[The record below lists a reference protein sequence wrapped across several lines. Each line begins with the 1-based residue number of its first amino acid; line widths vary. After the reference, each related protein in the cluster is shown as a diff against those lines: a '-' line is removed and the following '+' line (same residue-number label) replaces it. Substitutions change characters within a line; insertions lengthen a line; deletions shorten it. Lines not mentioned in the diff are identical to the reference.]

1 MSQHTFDVSSYHVL
15 CGWDRPLQGYFL
27 VIEHDEHDAPL
38 YSNLYEAPSHPDT
51 FDVFLVVLARFG
63 LPVPDGL
70 IEALEQDKRN
80 NVGNQLTQW

>member
-1 MSQHTFDVSSYHVL
+1 MSQHTFTVSSHHVL
-15 CGWDRPLQGYFL
+15 SGWDRPLQGYFL
-27 VIEHDEHDAPL
+27 VIEHEDPI
-38 YSNLYEAPSHPDT
+38 YSNLYEAQPHPDT

-63 LPVPDGL
+63 FPVPDGL